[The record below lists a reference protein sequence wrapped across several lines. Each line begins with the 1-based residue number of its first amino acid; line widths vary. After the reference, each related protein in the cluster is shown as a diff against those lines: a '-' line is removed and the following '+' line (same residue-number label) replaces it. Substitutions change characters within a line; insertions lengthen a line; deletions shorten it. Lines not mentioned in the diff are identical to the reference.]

1 MNYPK
6 NRGLALLIAIAGLGG
21 FLYGV
26 DFGVIAAAEPY
37 MKALGIYSEMQISQV
52 VGAVLLGG
60 IIASLT
66 AGILAE
72 KFGRKRM
79 IVVSAMMFL
88 VAIPIVSLSLG
99 SYPVEVFGPRSR
111 ADAMPIRVDLLF
123 CALFA
128 GRVLQGMSAGYMA
141 VIMPMYLTETLPP
154 SIRGRG
160 TGVFQ
165 FCLGLGLVVAAGAGC
180 LVATYYG
187 ASDAKELSQSGMA
200 AAWRANFWWTML
212 PVAVLFFGSLR
223 LPESPVWLK
232 KKFESLKV
240 RKFESVEV
248 GESGSPNADGDISNP
263 QTLKPSNL
271 QTSQTSQ
278 TSQTLLQRRYVV
290 PFLLACLVLTFNK
303 TTGMSSFTSYLVTIL
318 HSAGF
323 EGIYANW
330 GQLAVKLT
338 NMLVTIAAAALVD
351 RKGRTWLLRVGTGG
365 MTLGLAAIGSVFLAI
380 EHFGMQ
386 ANNFTGLLTMFA
398 FFFMQVFYA
407 LGPGLCVW
415 LVLSELMPARI
426 RANGMAIA
434 LFMNQLVAW
443 GLASWFRPWVKA
455 WGWSSMFFFF
465 AVNGVLYFITACFIP
480 ETKGKSLDELENL
493 FSAPDEKTKAERQAS
508 A

>member
-1 MNYPK
+1 MYNISIMIK
-6 NRGLALLIAIAGLGG
+6 VVASKGVRLILALAGLGG

-37 MKALGIYSEMQISQV
+37 MKAMGHYSDGEISHI

-60 IIASLT
+60 ILASLT
-66 AGILAE
+66 AGILADA
-72 KFGRKRM
+72 FGRKRM
-79 IVVSAMMFL
+79 ILVSAAMFL
-88 VAIPIVSLSLG
+88 VAIPVVGLSI
-99 SYPVEVFGPRSR
+99 SSFP
-111 ADAMPIRVDLLF
+111 
-123 CALFA
+123 ALYA

-141 VIMPMYLTETLPP
+141 VVMPMYLAETLPAD
-154 SIRGRG
+154 IRGRG

-180 LVATYYG
+180 LVATWYG
-187 ASDAKELSQSGMA
+187 ASDKADAAGRV
-200 AAWRANFWWTML
+200 AAWGANFWWTMA
-212 PVAVLFFGSLR
+212 PVAVLFIGGLR
-223 LPESPVWLK
+223 LPESPVWKELRAK
-232 KKFESLKV
+232 SLELGGKSLEL
-240 RKFESVEV
+240 RAKRLELGGKSLFS
-248 GESGSPNADGDISNP
+248 
-263 QTLKPSNL
+263 
-271 QTSQTSQ
+271 
-278 TSQTLLQRRYVV
+278 RRYVV

-323 EGIYANW
+323 EGIFANW

-365 MTLGLAAIGSVFLAI
+365 MTIGLAAIGAVFLAI
-380 EHFGMQ
+380 ERFGVE

-415 LVLSELMPARI
+415 LVLSELMPQRI

-434 LFMNQLVAW
+434 LFMNQFVAW
-443 GLASWFRPWVKA
+443 GLASWFRPWVAA

-465 AVNGVLYFITACFIP
+465 AANGVLYFITSCFIP
-480 ETKGKSLDELENL
+480 ETKGKSLEELEHL
-493 FSAPDEKTKAERQAS
+493 FEKRSKSLEL
-508 A
+508 

>member
-1 MNYPK
+1 MSDMK
-6 NRGLALLIAIAGLGG
+6 NKGSALLIAIAGLGG

-37 MKALGIYSEMQISQV
+37 MKAMGVYSEGQISHI

-60 IIASLT
+60 ILSSLT
-66 AGILAE
+66 AGMLAE
-72 KFGRKRM
+72 WFGRKRM
-79 IVVSAMMFL
+79 IVASAVMFL

-99 SYPVEVFGPRSR
+99 SFP
-111 ADAMPIRVDLLF
+111 LLY
-123 CALFA
+123 A

-154 SIRGRG
+154 AIRGRG

-180 LVATYYG
+180 LVATWYG
-187 ASDAKELSQSGMA
+187 ASDKADEVGRV
-200 AAWRANFWWTML
+200 AAWGANFWWTML
-212 PVAVLFFGSLR
+212 PVAVLFFGSLK
-223 LPESPVWLK
+223 LKESPVWLK
-232 KKFESLKV
+232 KKSESLEALQS
-240 RKFESVEV
+240 RSLNGSSESR
-248 GESGSPNADGDISNP
+248 NP
-263 QTLKPSNL
+263 ETSKPE
-271 QTSQTSQ
+271 
-278 TSQTLLQRRYVV
+278 TLLQRRYVI
-290 PFLLACLVLTFNK
+290 PFLLACLVLTLNK
-303 TTGMSSFTSYLVTIL
+303 TTGMSSFTSYLVTSL

-323 EGIYANW
+323 EGIFANW

-365 MTLGLAAIGSVFLAI
+365 MTIGLAAIGMVFFAI
-380 EHFGMQ
+380 ERLGVQ
-386 ANNFTGLLTMFA
+386 ANNFTGFLTMFA

-415 LVLSELMPARI
+415 LVLSELMPRRI

-434 LFMNQLVAW
+434 LFMNQFVAW
-443 GLASWFRPWVKA
+443 GLASWFRPWVAK

-465 AVNGVLYFITACFIP
+465 AFNGILYFVTSLFIP

-493 FSAPDEKTKAERQAS
+493 FSDSK
-508 A
+508 

>member
-1 MNYPK
+1 MNSAD
-6 NRGLALLIAIAGLGG
+6 RSSSSLILLVMAGLGG
-21 FLYGV
+21 LLYGV

-37 MKALGIYSEMQISQV
+37 MKAMNIYTDGQISHI

-60 IIASLT
+60 LVSSIT
-66 AGILAE
+66 AGWLCDF
-72 KFGRKRM
+72 FGRKKM
-79 IVVSAMMFL
+79 IVASAVMFL

-99 SYPVEVFGPRSR
+99 SYPF
-111 ADAMPIRVDLLF
+111 LY
-123 CALFA
+123 A

-141 VIMPMYLTETLPP
+141 VVMPMYLTETLPP
-154 SIRGRG
+154 AIRGRG

-180 LVATYYG
+180 LVATWYG
-187 ASDAKELSQSGMA
+187 ASDKADEVNRMA
-200 AAWRANFWWTML
+200 AWGANFWWTMI

-223 LPESPVWLK
+223 LRESPVWLK
-232 KKFESLKV
+232 KKSGGFEVSQLRSLNG
-240 RKFESVEV
+240 S
-248 GESGSPNADGDISNP
+248 SGTPKPETRNAE
-263 QTLKPSNL
+263 
-271 QTSQTSQ
+271 
-278 TSQTLLQRRYVV
+278 TLLRRRYVI

-365 MTLGLAAIGSVFLAI
+365 MTLGLAAIGCVFFAI
-380 EHFGMQ
+380 ERFGVE
-386 ANNFTGLLTMFA
+386 ANNFTGLLTLFS
-398 FFFMQVFYA
+398 FSFMQVFYA

-415 LVLSELMPARI
+415 LVLSELMPTRI
-426 RANGMAIA
+426 RANGMAFA

-465 AVNGVLYFITACFIP
+465 AFNGVLYFVTSLFIP

-493 FSAPDEKTKAERQAS
+493 F
-508 A
+508 

>member
-1 MNYPK
+1 MSDIK
-6 NRGLALLIAIAGLGG
+6 NKGSALLIAIAGLGG

-37 MKALGIYSEMQISQV
+37 MKAMGVYSEGQISHI

-60 IIASLT
+60 ILSSLT
-66 AGILAE
+66 AGMLAE
-72 KFGRKRM
+72 WFGRKRM
-79 IVVSAMMFL
+79 IVASAVMFL

-99 SYPVEVFGPRSR
+99 SFP
-111 ADAMPIRVDLLF
+111 LLY
-123 CALFA
+123 A

-154 SIRGRG
+154 AIRGRG

-180 LVATYYG
+180 LVATWYG
-187 ASDAKELSQSGMA
+187 ASDKADEVGRV
-200 AAWRANFWWTML
+200 AAWGANFWWTML
-212 PVAVLFFGSLR
+212 PVAVLFFGSLK
-223 LPESPVWLK
+223 LKESPVWLK
-232 KKFESLKV
+232 KKSESFEASQSRSLNGSS
-240 RKFESVEV
+240 ESR
-248 GESGSPNADGDISNP
+248 NP
-263 QTLKPSNL
+263 ETSKPE
-271 QTSQTSQ
+271 
-278 TSQTLLQRRYVV
+278 TLLQRRYVI
-290 PFLLACLVLTFNK
+290 PFLLACLVLTLNK

-323 EGIYANW
+323 EGIFANW

-365 MTLGLAAIGSVFLAI
+365 MTIGLAAIGMVFFAI
-380 EHFGMQ
+380 ERLGVQ
-386 ANNFTGLLTMFA
+386 ANNFTGFLTMFA

-415 LVLSELMPARI
+415 LVLSELMPRRI

-434 LFMNQLVAW
+434 LFMNQFVAW
-443 GLASWFRPWVKA
+443 GLASWFRPWVAK

-465 AVNGVLYFITACFIP
+465 AFNGILYFVTSLFIP

-493 FSAPDEKTKAERQAS
+493 FSDSK
-508 A
+508 

>member
-1 MNYPK
+1 MDGVMKESANK
-6 NRGLALLIAIAGLGG
+6 GNVRLLLAIAGLGG
-21 FLYGV
+21 LLYGV

-37 MKALGIYSEMQISQV
+37 MKAMGAYSDAQISQI

-60 IIASLT
+60 LLSSIT
-66 AGILAE
+66 AGWLCDF
-72 KFGRKRM
+72 FGRKKM
-79 IVVSAMMFL
+79 IVASAAMFL

-99 SYPVEVFGPRSR
+99 SYP
-111 ADAMPIRVDLLF
+111 
-123 CALFA
+123 ALYA

-141 VIMPMYLTETLPP
+141 VVMPMYLTETLPP
-154 SIRGRG
+154 DIRGRG

-180 LVATYYG
+180 LVATWYG
-187 ASDAKELSQSGMA
+187 ASDTADA
-200 AAWRANFWWTML
+200 AGRVSAWGANFWWTMV
-212 PVAVLFFGSLR
+212 PVAVLFLGSLR
-223 LPESPVWLK
+223 LKESPVWLARRAGGTRSCVSTDLADRAGAR
-232 KKFESLKV
+232 FSL
-240 RKFESVEV
+240 S
-248 GESGSPNADGDISNP
+248 
-263 QTLKPSNL
+263 
-271 QTSQTSQ
+271 
-278 TSQTLLQRRYVV
+278 LLRRRYVL

-323 EGIYANW
+323 EGIFANW

-338 NMLVTIAAAALVD
+338 NMLVTIAAAMLVD
-351 RKGRTWLLRVGTGG
+351 RRGRTWLLKVGTGG
-365 MTLGLAAIGSVFLAI
+365 MTVGLAAIGCVFLAI
-380 EHFGMQ
+380 ERFGVE
-386 ANNFTGLLTMFA
+386 ASNFTGLLALFA

-415 LVLSELMPARI
+415 LVLSELMPLRI

-443 GLASWFRPWVKA
+443 GLASWFRPWVAA

-480 ETKGKSLDELENL
+480 ETKGKSLDELERL
-493 FSAPDEKTKAERQAS
+493 FEPKSKGHAC
-508 A
+508 

>member
-1 MNYPK
+1 MRSMK
-6 NRGLALLIAIAGLGG
+6 LIIVIAGLGG

-37 MKALGIYSEMQISQV
+37 MKAMGVYTDGQISHI

-60 IIASLT
+60 LFSSIT
-66 AGILAE
+66 AGWLCNF
-72 KFGRKRM
+72 FGRKKM
-79 IVVSAMMFL
+79 IVASAVMFL
-88 VAIPIVSLSLG
+88 VAIPIVGLSLN
-99 SYPVEVFGPRSR
+99 SYFP
-111 ADAMPIRVDLLF
+111 LY
-123 CALFA
+123 A

-141 VIMPMYLTETLPP
+141 VVMPMYLTETLAPE
-154 SIRGRG
+154 IRGRG

-165 FCLGLGLVVAAGAGC
+165 FCLGFGLVVAAAAGC

-187 ASDAKELSQSGMA
+187 ASDKADAAGRV
-200 AAWRANFWWTML
+200 AAWGANFWWTML
-212 PVAVLFFGSLR
+212 PVAVLFVGSLR
-223 LPESPVWLK
+223 LPESPVWLR

-240 RKFESVEV
+240 SKFES
-248 GESGSPNADGDISNP
+248 SNEDETKAT
-263 QTLKPSNL
+263 QTFTPSN
-271 QTSQTSQ
+271 SQTFTPSN
-278 TSQTLLQRRYVV
+278 SQTLLQRRYVV

-365 MTLGLAAIGSVFLAI
+365 MTIGLAAIGSVFLAI
-380 EHFGMQ
+380 EHFGVQ

-415 LVLSELMPARI
+415 LVLSELMPHRI

-443 GLASWFRPWVKA
+443 GLASWFRPWVAA

-465 AVNGVLYFITACFIP
+465 AANGVLYFITACFIP
-480 ETKGKSLDELENL
+480 ETKGKSLEELEHL
-493 FSAPDEKTKAERQAS
+493 FEGKKSRS
-508 A
+508 